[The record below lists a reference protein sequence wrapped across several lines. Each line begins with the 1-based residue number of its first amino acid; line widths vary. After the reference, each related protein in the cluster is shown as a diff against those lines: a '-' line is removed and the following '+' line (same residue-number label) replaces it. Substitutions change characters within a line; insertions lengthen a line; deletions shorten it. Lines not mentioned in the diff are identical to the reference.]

1 MSSKIERIS
10 RALHPG
16 WLKAALIAAGVIAYQ
31 WLVFRLIVA
40 QPHSGWGGALMAAP
54 LAVLGACV
62 LARTRR
68 GVLLLALLAVAAA
81 LGFLAWR
88 ASGASLAMLYPLPYV
103 TVYLILLWLF
113 GRTLLAPRQPLVT
126 LLALHVHG
134 ELPVEI
140 VRYTRRVTWAWCI
153 FFAAMTATSL
163 LLFAFAPLPVWSAFN
178 SLLNLPLVAAMY
190 LAEYAWRQW
199 RYPDFSH
206 ASIATVVSAFRNF
219 DFRRR
224 TADR

>member
-10 RALHPG
+10 RAVQTG
-16 WLKAALIAAGVIAYQ
+16 WVKAALIAAGVIAYQ
-31 WLVFRLIVA
+31 WLVYRLIAA
-40 QPHSGWGGALMAAP
+40 QPDGGWGAVLMAAP
-54 LAVLGACV
+54 LVLLGACV
-62 LARTRR
+62 LARSRR
-68 GVLLLALLAVAAA
+68 GLLVLSLLTMAGVV
-81 LGFLAWR
+81 GFLAWP
-88 ASGASLAMLYPLPYV
+88 ASGVRPAMLYPLPYL

-113 GRTLLAPRQPLVT
+113 GRTLVAPRQPLVT

-134 ELPVEI
+134 ELPPEI

-153 FFAAMTATSL
+153 FFAAMVVTSL

-199 RYPDFSH
+199 RYPNFSH

-219 DFRRR
+219 DFRRP
-224 TADR
+224 TAGR

>member
-1 MSSKIERIS
+1 MSSKTEPIS
-10 RALHPG
+10 RALQTG
-16 WLKAALIAAGVIAYQ
+16 WVKAVLIAAGVIAYQ
-31 WLVFRLIVA
+31 WLVYRLIAA
-40 QPHSGWGGALMAAP
+40 QPDGGWGGALMAAP
-54 LAVLGACV
+54 LVVLAVCF

-68 GVLLLALLAVAAA
+68 GLVLLGLLTIAGAV
-81 LGFLAWR
+81 GFLAWP
-88 ASGASLAMLYPLPYV
+88 ASGASPGLLYPLPYL

-113 GRTLLAPRQPLVT
+113 GRTLRAPRQPLVT

-134 ELPVEI
+134 DLPPEI
-140 VRYTRRVTWAWCI
+140 LRYTRRVTWAWCV
-153 FFAAMTATSL
+153 FFAAMAATSL

-199 RYPDFSH
+199 RYPNFSH

-219 DFRRR
+219 DFNRPAANR
-224 TADR
+224 